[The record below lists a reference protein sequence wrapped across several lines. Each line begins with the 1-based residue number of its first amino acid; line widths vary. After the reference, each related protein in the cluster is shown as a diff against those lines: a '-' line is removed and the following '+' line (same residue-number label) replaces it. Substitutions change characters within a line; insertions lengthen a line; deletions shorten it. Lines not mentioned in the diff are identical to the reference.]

1 MKLSSRLSYELFKQV
16 LSLKAKSSYRALLN
30 ATANPRDTQSATLL
44 NILGQNASTDYGK
57 ACEFASITSTED
69 FQQHVSIATFEHLR
83 PYINQQRKLG
93 TATLTQETPIYFNRT
108 SGTTGTPKDVP
119 ITPTTLLEIQ
129 QLSQINA
136 YVLASQSKVLRHKIF
151 AIGGAVVEDR
161 TEQGIPIGSAS
172 GMLYRQQSRF
182 VSSRYVLQPEVFD
195 IPDIELRYL
204 VCAILGVRERFVST
218 IAAANPST
226 LIRLCSI
233 INVRRDEILKALMD
247 QKLPGITTQI
257 PLPRTYR
264 SRLSELK
271 TLFEHREQVT
281 FEHIWPELQGVI
293 AWGGGS
299 CGFALDNLRP
309 LLPSTCRFVEMGY
322 LSSEFRGTINIDLQN
337 NVCIPPL
344 HHTFFEFV
352 EQDDWENE
360 RKQILNLHELELG
373 KNYYIFATTSNGL
386 YRYDINDIVRVAG
399 FVNATPALEFVQ
411 KGRGTTNIT
420 GEKVTEQQVLLCMQF
435 LRREYDLNPVFFIVL
450 ADEQTARYLLYIESK
465 SSYNETTIATEFDTK
480 LQQLNIEYK
489 SKRESQR
496 IAPMITRRL
505 TEGTGVAFHNQRV
518 ADGQRDSQF
527 KYPHLLYLR
536 EFPSNYIT

>member
-1 MKLSSRLSYELFKQV
+1 MKPPSRLSYELFKQV
-16 LSLKAKSSYRALLN
+16 LSLKAKSNYKALLN
-30 ATANPRDTQSATLL
+30 ATKNPRETQSATLL
-44 NILGQNASTDYGK
+44 SILGQNASTDYGR

-69 FQQHVSIATFEHLR
+69 FQQRVPIATFEHLR

-93 TATLTQETPIYFNRT
+93 TTSLTQETPIYFNRT

-129 QLSQINA
+129 QLSQVNA
-136 YVLASQSKVLRHKIF
+136 YVLASQSNVLRHKIF
-151 AIGGAVVEDR
+151 AIGGAEVEDR

-172 GMLYRQQSRF
+172 GMLYRQQSKF

-195 IPDIELRYL
+195 IKDIELRYL

-218 IAAANPST
+218 IVAANPST

-233 INVRRDEILKALMD
+233 INLRRDEIIKAVMD
-247 QKLPGITTQI
+247 HQFPDAANRVS
-257 PLPRTYR
+257 LPRINR

-271 TLFEHREQVT
+271 TLFENREQVT

-299 CGFALDNLRP
+299 CGFALDNLSP
-309 LLPSTCRFVEMGY
+309 LLPSTCRFIEMGY
-322 LSSEFRGTINIDLQN
+322 LSSEFRGTINIDLRN

-360 RKQILNLHELELG
+360 RKQTLHLHELELG
-373 KNYYIFATTSNGL
+373 KSYYIFATTSNGL
-386 YRYDINDIVRVAG
+386 YRYDINDIVRVIG

-435 LRREYDLNPVFFIVL
+435 LRREYDLKPVFFIVL
-450 ADEQTARYLLYIESK
+450 ADEQTARYLLCIETK
-465 SSYNETTIATEFDTK
+465 SSYDETKISTEFDTK

-496 IAPMITRRL
+496 LAPMIARRL

-518 ADGQRDSQF
+518 ADGQRASQF
-527 KYPHLLYLR
+527 KYPHLLYLN
-536 EFPSNYIT
+536 EFPSNYLA

>member
-1 MKLSSRLSYELFKQV
+1 
-16 LSLKAKSSYRALLN
+16 
-30 ATANPRDTQSATLL
+30 
-44 NILGQNASTDYGK
+44 
-57 ACEFASITSTED
+57 
-69 FQQHVSIATFEHLR
+69 
-83 PYINQQRKLG
+83 
-93 TATLTQETPIYFNRT
+93 
-108 SGTTGTPKDVP
+108 
-119 ITPTTLLEIQ
+119 
-129 QLSQINA
+129 
-136 YVLASQSKVLRHKIF
+136 
-151 AIGGAVVEDR
+151 
-161 TEQGIPIGSAS
+161 
-172 GMLYRQQSRF
+172 
-182 VSSRYVLQPEVFD
+182 
-195 IPDIELRYL
+195 
-204 VCAILGVRERFVST
+204 
-218 IAAANPST
+218 
-226 LIRLCSI
+226 
-233 INVRRDEILKALMD
+233 
-247 QKLPGITTQI
+247 
-257 PLPRTYR
+257 
-264 SRLSELK
+264 
-271 TLFEHREQVT
+271 
-281 FEHIWPELQGVI
+281 
-293 AWGGGS
+293 
-299 CGFALDNLRP
+299 
-309 LLPSTCRFVEMGY
+309 MGY
-322 LSSEFRGTINIDLQN
+322 LSSEFRVTINIDLQN

-360 RKQILNLHELELG
+360 RKQTLNLHELELG